1 MLAYRNGK
9 PTEICDLCGEDMPAF
24 RAYTEGVNRYCSF
37 ECMAEVND
45 IAALVEEMTG
55 MSKEDYPDISEE
67 RFLEIARRDSVW
79 QCGHDIGET
88 PEPEEAGEGTVIPV
102 LLTWEEYTGLS
113 ERPPA
118 EGDCVFITT
127 PAWTPAREWKASS
140 LVAPLSRPTHA
151 PPDAA
156 AIRCKPRTQK
166 SPLRNSCIRS
176 NVNDIHIIT
185 IHIRSQARISIHY

>member
-9 PTEICDLCGEDMPAF
+9 PTEICDLCGEDIPAF

-45 IAALVEEMTG
+45 IATLVEEMTG
-55 MSKEDYPDISEE
+55 MSKEDYPDLSEE
-67 RFLEIARRDSVW
+67 GFLEIARRDSVW

-88 PEPEEAGEGTVIPV
+88 PEPEGPGEDTVIPV

-127 PAWTPAREWKASS
+127 PAWSPAREWKAKVFRDGRPFGKEIVWPRSY
-140 LVAPLSRPTHA
+140 SRSFRDEIA
-151 PPDAA
+151 E
-156 AIRCKPRTQK
+156 RCKETG
-166 SPLRNSCIRS
+166 
-176 NVNDIHIIT
+176 IHGKE
-185 IHIRSQARISIHY
+185 A